1 MKTVLKTDPMKAKVR
16 PISLARALLTVA
28 VLLSTGCE
36 RPAQVVYPVIPPEEG
51 VIRVNLSAI
60 ENSSGSFFTHPT
72 SSGRNVDYFVYKDSS
87 GAARGVLDACRTCY
101 RWRKG
106 YRLEGD
112 HVVCR
117 KCDMKFS
124 LDGLYQGTGS
134 CVPVGI
140 RSTVEEDTLTIPVTE
155 LEAGAIYF

>member
-1 MKTVLKTDPMKAKVR
+1 MKSETR
-16 PISLARALLTVA
+16 PFLLAITLLTVA
-28 VLLSTGCE
+28 VLLSAGCG
-36 RPAQVVYPVIPPEEG
+36 RPSQEVYPVLPPEEG
-51 VIRVNLSAI
+51 VIRVDLSSI
-60 ENSSGSFFTHPT
+60 ENGSGSFFTYPT
-72 SSGRNVDYFVYKDSS
+72 SSGRNVDYFIYKDSS
-87 GAARGVLDACRTCY
+87 GATRGVLDACRTCY

-124 LDGLYQGTGS
+124 LDELYRGTGS
-134 CVPVGI
+134 CVPIGI
-140 RSTVEEDTLTIPVTE
+140 RSTAEKDTLTIPVTE